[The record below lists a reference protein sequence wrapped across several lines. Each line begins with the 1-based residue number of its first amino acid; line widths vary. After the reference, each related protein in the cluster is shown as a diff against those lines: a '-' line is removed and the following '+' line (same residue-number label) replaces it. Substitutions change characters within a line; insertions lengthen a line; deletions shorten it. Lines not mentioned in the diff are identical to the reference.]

1 MLNKLKIEVMEI
13 LVNMV
18 EMNES
23 TIEKEIKNILNYG
36 CQSGIVGDLLYYYQT
51 EAFFNRHKNAIN
63 EIAHELSND
72 IYGNPYEIYKNLNG
86 ECNKNNMAWFGFEEI
101 VRRTAEEYGIE
112 Y

>member
-13 LVNMV
+13 LENMV

-23 TIEKEIKNILNYG
+23 TIEKEIENILNYG
-36 CQSGIVGDLLYYYQT
+36 CQSGIVEDLIYYYQT
-51 EAFFNRHKNAIN
+51 EAFFDRHKDVIN

-86 ECNKNNMAWFGFEEI
+86 ECNKNTMAWFGFEEMCNI
-101 VRRTAEEYGIE
+101 ILNELED
-112 Y
+112 